1 MRDKS
6 FEFISKIKICRCSTV
21 RYPVF
26 HGAVS
31 GVPRCGIRCSTVRYP
46 VFHGAVSG
54 VPRCG
59 IRCSTVR
66 YPVFHGTVSGVPRYG
81 HFPLVKG
88 LSLEL
93 QK

>member
-1 MRDKS
+1 MRRNLLILLKN
-6 FEFISKIKICRCSTV
+6 KNM
-21 RYPVF
+21 PVF

-59 IRCSTVR
+59 IQQAT
-66 YPVFHGTVSGVPRYG
+66 PQPLMLVP
-81 HFPLVKG
+81 
-88 LSLEL
+88 
-93 QK
+93 